1 MDKKYT
7 MADLL
12 AECGDRFDIL
22 EEIKK
27 ENKKLYHPEEF
38 TEEQSKVEEIKE
50 IEEQLSEKKEKDDK
64 PKDITI
70 KCKKCEQDWIWT
82 VAEQQFYKEKGFY
95 KPSLCKDCRKK
106 MKVVNNFHKS

>member
-1 MDKKYT
+1 MDQKYT

-12 AECGDRFDIL
+12 AEYGDRFDIL

-27 ENKKLYHPEEF
+27 ENKKLYHPEEVV
-38 TEEQSKVEEIKE
+38 EDEPKDEKVETV
-50 IEEQLSEKKEKDDK
+50 EELSTEKKVKDDK

-70 KCKKCEQDWIWT
+70 KCKKCEQDWVWT
-82 VAEQQFYKEKGFY
+82 VADQQFYKEKGFF

-106 MKVVNNFHKS
+106 MKIVNNFHKI